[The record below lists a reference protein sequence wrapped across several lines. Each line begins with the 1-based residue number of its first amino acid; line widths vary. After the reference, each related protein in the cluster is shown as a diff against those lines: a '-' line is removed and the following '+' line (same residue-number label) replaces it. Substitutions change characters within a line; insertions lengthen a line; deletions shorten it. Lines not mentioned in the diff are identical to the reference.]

1 MRDLIELLR
10 RQAPHLGIRDLWPLA
25 RGYERATF
33 AADGGGLVVRVA
45 LGAEAVGNMPRER
58 RVLKLLAATGTTLAV
73 PRVVFAAEGV
83 AVDVITRVPG
93 GELTDARYAAL
104 DAPQRRRLADD
115 LARFLAELHRPELA
129 ARAAAA
135 GVPARSPWPL
145 PAERIVAELSPLLA
159 DDAGRVRF
167 LEAAMGEYDAIRVAC
182 EDRVLVHN
190 DLREDN
196 MGFDPEAGRLC
207 GAFDFGD
214 VALDDRHRDF
224 RGFPSI
230 GLHLHEAIMR
240 GYARLTG
247 RELSPRRTLLYNA
260 AGELS
265 HLVHVIETGGGR
277 AAAEFVGPCL
287 AELVRRLG
295 R

>member
-1 MRDLIELLR
+1 
-10 RQAPHLGIRDLWPLA
+10 
-25 RGYERATF
+25 
-33 AADGGGLVVRVA
+33 
-45 LGAEAVGNMPRER
+45 
-58 RVLKLLAATGTTLAV
+58 
-73 PRVVFAAEGV
+73 FAAEGA
-83 AVDVITRVPG
+83 AVDVITRIPG
-93 GELTDARYAAL
+93 EELTDARYAAL
-104 DAPQRRRLADD
+104 DRPRRRRLADD
-115 LARFLAELHRPELA
+115 LARFLAGLHRPELA

-145 PAERIVAELSPLLA
+145 PAERIVAQVSPLLA
-159 DDAGRVRF
+159 DAGRVRF
-167 LEAAMGEYDAIRVAC
+167 LETAMGEYDAIQVADG
-182 EDRVLVHN
+182 DRVLVHN

-207 GAFDFGD
+207 GVFDFGD

-230 GLHLHEAIMR
+230 DLHLHDAVMR

-247 RELSPRRTLLYNA
+247 RELSRRRTLLYNA

-265 HLVHVIETGGGR
+265 HLVHLLETGEDGR
-277 AAAEFVGPCL
+277 AAELVGPCL
-287 AELVRRLG
+287 AELMRRLG